1 MITIS
6 DITDLMRERNSLE
19 ERLTAVSDE
28 LQGERRNRQ
37 EIQEVQENQN
47 RRLVE
52 ANRQLT
58 EANQE
63 LTSINEELQA
73 TNEEYMV
80 SSEESQAATEEVETL
95 NEELQATNEELE
107 TLNEELQS
115 TIEELNTTNEDLHAR
130 TQELHD
136 LADSSEEQ
144 HQESER
150 ARRRLD
156 DAFVQ
161 APVPTLVLRGTERA
175 VEFANDSFER
185 LVGRPRDELVDRTVE
200 DAFPEAGEGLGEML
214 DRAYTAEAPRTLT
227 APAVRFD
234 STGVAADLTCKAL
247 LDADGRVEGVIVQ
260 VFEEIEE

>member
-1 MITIS
+1 MISIS
-6 DITDLMRERNSLE
+6 DISDLVRERNGLE
-19 ERLTAVSDE
+19 ERLEAASAE
-28 LQGERRNRQ
+28 LERVRREKQEAQEAQGA
-37 EIQEVQENQN
+37 QN

-80 SSEESQAATEEVETL
+80 SSEEAQAATEEVETL

-144 HQESER
+144 HQESEK

-161 APVPTLVLRGTERA
+161 SPVPTLVLRGPERT
-175 VEFANDSFER
+175 VEFVNESFER
-185 LVGRPRDELVDRTVE
+185 VMGRPADELVDRPVG
-200 DAFPEAGEGLGEML
+200 EALSGTGEGFQEVL
-214 DRAYTAEAPRTLT
+214 DRVYAAEEPYTAT
-227 APAVRFD
+227 APSIELD
-234 STGVAADLTCKAL
+234 STGAVFDLYGGPL
-247 LDADGRVEGVIVQ
+247 LDATGRVEGVVIQ
-260 VFEEIEE
+260 AFRKLEE